1 MALCLDLLSSFCAGW
16 RFAEQ
21 GEPPASPGAHLQGA
35 HYGHQHLQQIHLQ
48 QHCIHQPTIFVMHCN
63 CHYHHHQLDNPHYQG
78 YNQNILLQK
87 LQFQLAFL
95 AAELEGIIR
104 EIFNEDVRGEKQ
116 WLGIV
121 TFTMLTTSIALMMM
135 KSWHFLVIK
144 GGDLKDRLSYLEEE
158 LLFKLEVFNHT
169 SQTFLSTS
177 PPCTT
182 QGAEQRARVGDGP
195 HQDGH

>member
-1 MALCLDLLSSFCAGW
+1 MSWSTEFLLCRLKVCRTRWTPCFTRSTSSKRRLRSSSPSTNPSSTALYSSTHHLCDALQLSLSS
-16 RFAEQ
+16 
-21 GEPPASPGAHLQGA
+21 
-35 HYGHQHLQQIHLQ
+35 
-48 QHCIHQPTIFVMHCN
+48 N
-63 CHYHHHQLDNPHYQG
+63 HHHQQDNPHYQG